1 VGLNIDYDDGQT
13 PLDDDEKDGLKI
25 PGITTRGELDE
36 FEQIGV
42 ENAIASLSKQKISL
56 EIILTERFI
65 TDLHIKMFGSLWR
78 WAGEF
83 RKTNKNIGVD
93 KYYIGIEIKNLLE
106 DCQFWIN
113 HKTFSEDEIAVR
125 VSHRLVWIHP
135 FANGN
140 GRHSR
145 LYADVLINNGFSQ
158 PVFSWGKKNLTKKG
172 EARSAYL
179 SALRQADIQDYSALV
194 KFSRS

>member
-1 VGLNIDYDDGQT
+1 MGLNIDYEDGQT
-13 PLDDDEKDGLKI
+13 PLDEDEKEGLKI

-36 FEQIGV
+36 FEQVGV
-42 ENAIASLSKQKISL
+42 ENAIASLSKQKISP
-56 EIILTERFI
+56 EIILTEDFLI
-65 TDLHIKMFGSLWR
+65 DLHIKMFGSIWK

-106 DCQFWIN
+106 DCQFWVN
-113 HKTFSEDEIAVR
+113 HKTFPDDEIAVR

-145 LYADVLINNGFSQ
+145 LYADILVSNGFSR
-158 PVFSWGKKNLTKKG
+158 PVFSWGSKNLIKKG

-194 KFSRS
+194 RFARS

>member
-1 VGLNIDYDDGQT
+1 MGLNIDYDDGQT
-13 PLDDDEKDGLKI
+13 PLDEDEKDGLKI

-113 HKTFSEDEIAVR
+113 HKTFPEDEIAVR

-145 LYADVLINNGFSQ
+145 LYADVLINNGLGQ
-158 PVFSWGKKNLTKKG
+158 PVFSWGKKNLIKKG

-179 SALRQADIQDYSALV
+179 SALRRADIQDYSALV
-194 KFSRS
+194 KFARS

>member
-1 VGLNIDYDDGQT
+1 MGLNIDYDDGQT
-13 PLDDDEKDGLKI
+13 PLDEDEKDGLKI

-65 TDLHIKMFGSLWR
+65 TDLHIKMFGSIWR

-83 RKTNKNIGVD
+83 RRTNKNIGVD

-113 HKTFSEDEIAVR
+113 HKTFPEDEIAVR

-158 PVFSWGKKNLTKKG
+158 PVFSWGKKNLIKKG

-194 KFSRS
+194 KFARS

>member
-93 KYYIGIEIKNLLE
+93 KYHIGIEIKKLLE

-113 HKTFSEDEIAVR
+113 HKIFPEDEIAVR

-158 PVFSWGKKNLTKKG
+158 PVFSWGKKNLIKKG

-179 SALRQADIQDYSALV
+179 SALRQADIQDYSALIR
-194 KFSRS
+194 FARS

>member
-1 VGLNIDYDDGQT
+1 MGLNIDNDDGQT
-13 PLDDDEKDGLKI
+13 PLDEDEKDGLKI

-113 HKTFSEDEIAVR
+113 HKTFPEDEIAVR

-158 PVFSWGKKNLTKKG
+158 PVFSWGKKNLIKRG

-194 KFSRS
+194 KFARS